1 MDENEQDLQ
10 IQKFIDE
17 YLQTYSIETAAI
29 AAGFPKRDAM
39 TIGINLLADK
49 AVQERLKAREQDF
62 NLVAQSNRLTKE
74 RLLNAMM
81 FQYNKANRYGKIKE
95 AADILERMA
104 KWCGVDPDNIKTDP
118 VVIQIN
124 NLDESKI

>member
-1 MDENEQDLQ
+1 MDELQ
-10 IQKFIDE
+10 LQKFIDE
-17 YLQTYSIETAAI
+17 YLQTYSIEAAAI
-29 AAGFPKRDAM
+29 SAGFPKKDAT
-39 TIGINLLADK
+39 TIGINLLADEE
-49 AVQERLKAREQDF
+49 VQKKLKQREEDF
-62 NLVAQSNRLTKE
+62 NRIAQGNKLTKE

>member
-1 MDENEQDLQ
+1 MDELQ
-10 IQKFIDE
+10 LQKFIDE
-17 YLQTYSIETAAI
+17 YLQTYSIEAAAI
-29 AAGFPKRDAM
+29 SAGFPKIDAV
-39 TIGINLLADK
+39 TIGINLLADEE
-49 AVQERLKAREQDF
+49 VQKKLKQREQDF
-62 NLVAQSNRLTKE
+62 NRIAQGNKLTKE
-74 RLLNAMM
+74 KLLNAMM

-95 AADILERMA
+95 AADILERIA

>member
-1 MDENEQDLQ
+1 MDELQ
-10 IQKFIDE
+10 LQKFIDE
-17 YLQTYSIETAAI
+17 YLQTYSIEAAAI
-29 AAGFPKRDAM
+29 SAGFPKKDAT
-39 TIGINLLADK
+39 TIGINLLADEE
-49 AVQERLKAREQDF
+49 VQKKLKQREEDF
-62 NLVAQSNRLTKE
+62 NRIAQGNKLTKE

-124 NLDESKI
+124 NLDEGKM

>member
-1 MDENEQDLQ
+1 MDELQ
-10 IQKFIDE
+10 LQKFIDE
-17 YLQTYSIETAAI
+17 YLQTYSIEAAAI
-29 AAGFPKRDAM
+29 CAGFPKKDAV
-39 TIGINLLADK
+39 TIGINLLADEE
-49 AVQERLKAREQDF
+49 VQKKLKQREEDF
-62 NLVAQSNRLTKE
+62 NRIAQGNKLTKE

>member
-1 MDENEQDLQ
+1 MDELQ
-10 IQKFIDE
+10 LQKFIDE
-17 YLQTYSIETAAI
+17 YLQTYSIEAAAI
-29 AAGFPKRDAM
+29 SAGFPKKDAT
-39 TIGINLLADK
+39 TIGINLLADEE
-49 AVQERLKAREQDF
+49 VQKKLKQREQDF
-62 NLVAQSNRLTKE
+62 NRIAQGNKLTKE
-74 RLLNAMM
+74 KLLNAMM

>member
-1 MDENEQDLQ
+1 MDELQ
-10 IQKFIDE
+10 LQKFIDE
-17 YLQTYSIETAAI
+17 YLQTYSIEAAAI
-29 AAGFPKRDAM
+29 SAGFPKKDAV
-39 TIGINLLADK
+39 TIGINLLADEE
-49 AVQERLKAREQDF
+49 VQKKLKQREEDF
-62 NLVAQSNRLTKE
+62 NRIAQGNKLTKE

-124 NLDESKI
+124 NLDEGKI

>member
-1 MDENEQDLQ
+1 MDELQ
-10 IQKFIDE
+10 LQKFIDE
-17 YLQTYSIETAAI
+17 YLQTYSIEAAAI
-29 AAGFPKRDAM
+29 SAGFPKKDAT
-39 TIGINLLADK
+39 TIGINLLADEE
-49 AVQERLKAREQDF
+49 VQKKLKQREEDF
-62 NLVAQSNRLTKE
+62 NRIAQGNKLTKE
-74 RLLNAMM
+74 KLLNAMM

>member
-1 MDENEQDLQ
+1 MDELQ
-10 IQKFIDE
+10 LQKFIDE
-17 YLQTYSIETAAI
+17 YLQTYSIEAAAI
-29 AAGFPKRDAM
+29 SAGFPKKDAT
-39 TIGINLLADK
+39 TIGINLLADEE
-49 AVQERLKAREQDF
+49 VQKKLKQREEDF
-62 NLVAQSNRLTKE
+62 NRIAQGNKLTKE

-124 NLDESKI
+124 NLDEGKI